1 MASYYP
7 MISTMVSFMRYCTN
21 MINQRTEDRRQ
32 KTDKRRT
39 SSFFCLLSSVLCLL
53 IPLSSAFAE
62 SIAVHKAETRFTD
75 GSYQLSVKFDL
86 HLNSIVDQALTRGV
100 PLYFISEFTLINPRW
115 YWFDEMLV
123 QTEQTTR
130 LSYNALTRQ
139 YRIARGSLFQNF
151 STLDDALRIIS
162 HQSSAP
168 INASLL
174 RQGKDGGYIAAARMR
189 LDVTQLPKPLQVNAL
204 GAEDWNLDSGWFR
217 WIMRPAA
224 AISAADGQK

>member
-1 MASYYP
+1 
-7 MISTMVSFMRYCTN
+7 MRYCTN

-75 GSYQLSVKFDL
+75 GSYQLSAKFDL

-115 YWFDEMLV
+115 YWFDEV
-123 QTEQTTR
+123 VVKTEQTTR
-130 LSYNALTRQ
+130 LSYHALTRQ